1 MFCYDCGV
9 IYITV
14 YPILLRY
21 KYSISTVCMYVCR
34 LIYLLSIYLSVSIY
48 LLSIYLSICYYCT
61 LCYYYCTLCYYC
73 YSYCTP
79 QTSASPIM
87 SMASSQFISCSH
99 LFKIVKSLTL
109 DMTDLQGLQ
118 LNWIVRQ

>member
-34 LIYLLSIYLSVSIY
+34 LMYLYLSIYLSVP
-48 LLSIYLSICYYCT
+48 IYLSICIY
-61 LCYYYCTLCYYC
+61 LSVITLCYYC

-87 SMASSQFISCSH
+87 SLTSSQFIFCSH

-109 DMTDLQGLQ
+109 DMTSFDGILCL
-118 LNWIVRQ
+118 LSIETINFT